1 MIIKKSKLKKIINEA
16 IDCSKLL
23 GGSVS
28 LPSGEEVP
36 FGSDEHIKFVEDT
49 LNMLLHLRD
58 NQPIA
63 RPGGYSAASRK
74 VYGDA
79 ARERRKEL
87 RRLIRH
93 VEKVMASQAP
103 ALQDELPHGEE
114 E

>member
-1 MIIKKSKLKKIINEA
+1 MIIKKSKLKKIIKEA
-16 IDCSKLL
+16 VDCSKLL
-23 GGSVS
+23 GGSVV

-49 LNMLLHLRD
+49 LNMLLYLRD

-87 RRLIRH
+87 KRLIRH
-93 VEKVMASQAP
+93 AERVLVAQGDVE
-103 ALQDELPHGEE
+103 
-114 E
+114 